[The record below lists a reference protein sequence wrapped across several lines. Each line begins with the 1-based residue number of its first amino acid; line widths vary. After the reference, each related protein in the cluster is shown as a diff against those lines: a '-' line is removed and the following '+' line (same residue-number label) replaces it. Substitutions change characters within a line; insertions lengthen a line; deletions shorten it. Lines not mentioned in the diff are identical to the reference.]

1 MLGYIKFNTCQV
13 FIGSFSQ
20 IFLFVV
26 CHTCL
31 FIIIEMIFYRSTKYR
46 KEFVSSCDR
55 EHGWDVIGGVYTVFV
70 RSYHCFTFRSPGIFY
85 ILCIVFDIQVGLEFI
100 FGTNVQFTQFSI
112 YTDNRSKSPAGLV
125 TV

>member
-1 MLGYIKFNTCQV
+1 
-13 FIGSFSQ
+13 
-20 IFLFVV
+20 
-26 CHTCL
+26 
-31 FIIIEMIFYRSTKYR
+31 MIFYRSAKYR
-46 KEFVSSCDR
+46 KEFVGGCDR